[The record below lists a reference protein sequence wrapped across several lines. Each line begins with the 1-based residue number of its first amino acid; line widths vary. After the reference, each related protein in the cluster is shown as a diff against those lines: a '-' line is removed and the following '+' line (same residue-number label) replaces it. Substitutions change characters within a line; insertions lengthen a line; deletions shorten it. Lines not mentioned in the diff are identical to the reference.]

1 MRLAMIVEHPVL
13 PEVTAGGILDLHHL
27 ALQLVRAGHTPEVV
41 ATKYGGRRL
50 LPHRFLHRLRPG
62 LRATWRDDA
71 AGYRTTRYGSWC
83 LEDAVTQRLARG
95 DWDVVALQDV
105 SSFDLVPVV
114 HAHGV
119 PLLIR
124 IVAMLEVA
132 ELARRSATDP
142 AFAAVLQDPRV
153 QVVSNSRFVAREVQA
168 ALGLTTPVV
177 YPPIDLGECISGRSE
192 PEHVTM
198 VNPRDVKGIDTT
210 LAVAAL
216 LPHRSFVLQEAWALD
231 PGERAALLLRLR
243 ALPNVRLHPVTERM
257 SEVYRRTA
265 VLLAPSRVVETFG
278 RVALEAA
285 ANGIPVVASRSGGLP
300 EAVGDGGV
308 LVDPDATPETW
319 ASAVEGLLADPE
331 RRAALGA
338 AGLAHAAEPSLDQR
352 TIAEQVVQI
361 AESASTPSSPAGGS
375 ELAA

>member
-1 MRLAMIVEHPVL
+1 MRIAMIVEHPVL

-62 LRATWRDDA
+62 RAARWSDTA

-83 LEDAVTQRLARG
+83 LEDAVARRLERG
-95 DWDVVALQDV
+95 DWDVVVLQDV
-105 SSFDLVPVV
+105 STFDLIALA

-119 PLLIR
+119 PVLVR
-124 IVAMLEVA
+124 IVAMLEVD
-132 ELARRSATDP
+132 ELARRSAADP
-142 AFAAVLQDPRV
+142 AFAAVLRDPQVR
-153 QVVSNSRFVAREVQA
+153 VVSNSHFVAREVRQA
-168 ALGLTTPVV
+168 LDLETPVV
-177 YPPIDLGECISGRSE
+177 YPPIDLSECLSDRHE
-192 PEHVTM
+192 PVHVTM

-231 PGERAALLLRLR
+231 PDERGALLARLR
-243 ALPNVRLHPVTERM
+243 RLPNVRLRPVTGRM
-257 SEVYRRTA
+257 ADVYRGTA

-308 LVDPDATPETW
+308 LVDPGAPPEAW
-319 ASAVEGLLADPE
+319 ASAVEGLLADPA

-338 AGLAHAAEPSLDQR
+338 AGLAHAAEPFLDQR
-352 TIAEQVVQI
+352 TVAEQIVRIVDQVVRPTGDEQ
-361 AESASTPSSPAGGS
+361 
-375 ELAA
+375 LAA

>member
-1 MRLAMIVEHPVL
+1 MRIAMIVEHPVL

-27 ALQLVRAGHTPEVV
+27 ALQLVRAGHTPEIV

-50 LPHRFLHRLRPG
+50 LPRRFLHRLRPG
-62 LRATWRDDA
+62 RPATWTDDD
-71 AGYRTTRYGSWC
+71 AGYRTTRYGTWC
-83 LEDAVTQRLARG
+83 LEDAVTRRLERG
-95 DWDVVALQDV
+95 DWDVVVLQDV

-132 ELARRSATDP
+132 ELARRSAADP
-142 AFAAVLQDPRV
+142 GFAAVLRDPRV
-153 QVVSNSRFVAREVQA
+153 RIVSNSHFVAREVES
-168 ALGLTTPVV
+168 ALGLATPVV
-177 YPPIDLGECISGRSE
+177 YPPIDLGECLSDE
-192 PEHVTM
+192 HVPEHVTM

-231 PGERAALLLRLR
+231 PDERSRLLDRLR
-243 ALPNVRLHPVTERM
+243 ALPNVRLRPVTERM
-257 SEVYRRTA
+257 SDVYRRTA

-285 ANGIPVVASRSGGLP
+285 ANGIPVVASRAGGLP
-300 EAVGDGGV
+300 EAVGDAGV
-308 LVDPDATPETW
+308 LVDPCAAPEAW
-319 ASAVEGLLADPE
+319 ASAVEGLLADPG

-338 AGLAHAAEPSLDQR
+338 AGVVHAAEPFLDQR
-352 TIAEQVVQI
+352 TVAEQIVRI
-361 AESASTPSSPAGGS
+361 AESVRTPAGGG
-375 ELAA
+375 EQLAA

>member
-1 MRLAMIVEHPVL
+1 MRIAMIVEHPVL

-50 LPHRFLHRLRPG
+50 LPRRFLHRLRPG
-62 LRATWRDDA
+62 RHARWTDSA

-95 DWDVVALQDV
+95 DWDVAVLQDV
-105 SSFDLVPVV
+105 STFDLIPVV

-119 PLLIR
+119 PVLIR
-124 IVAMLEVA
+124 VVAMLEVE
-132 ELARRSATDP
+132 ELARRSAADP
-142 AFAAVLQDPRV
+142 GFATVLRDPQVR
-153 QVVSNSRFVAREVQA
+153 VVSNSHFVAREVER
-168 ALGLTTPVV
+168 ALGLATPVV
-177 YPPIDLGECISGRSE
+177 YPPIDLSECISAQHE
-192 PEHVTM
+192 PVHVTM

-231 PGERAALLLRLR
+231 PDERAALLARLR
-243 ALPNVRLHPVTERM
+243 RLPNVRLRPVTERM
-257 SEVYRRTA
+257 ADVYRGTA

-285 ANGIPVVASRSGGLP
+285 ANGIPVVASRAGGLP

-308 LVDPDATPETW
+308 LVDPYAAPEAW
-319 ASAVEGLLADPE
+319 ASAVEGLLADPG
-331 RRAALGA
+331 RRAVIGA
-338 AGLAHAAEPSLDQR
+338 AGLVHAAEPFLDQR
-352 TIAEQVVQI
+352 TVAEQIVRI
-361 AESASTPSSPAGGS
+361 ADQVLRPTGDEQ
-375 ELAA
+375 LAA